1 MTIARRVSLLLG
13 ENEGVEL
20 LASVQ
25 GVKVLRLIQAP
36 EHGGSVL
43 ATWRV
48 ESSGGGDGN
57 GVDVAGVSDVVLV
70 RWVAFS
76 GVWRSVVSF
85 GRSYELRV
93 FDYQ

>member
-1 MTIARRVSLLLG
+1 M
-13 ENEGVEL
+13 
-20 LASVQ
+20 
-25 GVKVLRLIQAP
+25 
-36 EHGGSVL
+36 
-43 ATWRV
+43 

-57 GVDVAGVSDVVLV
+57 GVNVAGVSDVVLV

>member
-1 MTIARRVSLLLG
+1 MRTTQCGGVVCNDDDEDEESKALTIARRVSLLLG

-43 ATWRV
+43 AT
-48 ESSGGGDGN
+48 
-57 GVDVAGVSDVVLV
+57 
-70 RWVAFS
+70 
-76 GVWRSVVSF
+76 
-85 GRSYELRV
+85 
-93 FDYQ
+93 